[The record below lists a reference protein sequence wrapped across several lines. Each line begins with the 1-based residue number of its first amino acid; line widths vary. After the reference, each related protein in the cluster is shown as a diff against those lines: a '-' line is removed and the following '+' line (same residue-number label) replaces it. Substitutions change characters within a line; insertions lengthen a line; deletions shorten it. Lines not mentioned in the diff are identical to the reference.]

1 MSNRTQTGIP
11 VLTKE
16 EKAAP
21 EEVEATKEAAQR
33 LKSCNDVISEALES
47 SMQGVTAVLA
57 EAMGMSAGAR
67 SPAEVITPV
76 LEKKVFAV
84 FEQLAR
90 RAAYATS
97 SLHDAHEA
105 STRKKLKAQ
114 SSAMELKL
122 NVQRKASQ
130 KQLENHHV
138 ELQANYDKK
147 LADTI
152 KELVQ
157 GDGAAMAAMNRA
169 DELAEKCGK
178 LQNEV
183 TRLRELAGVAQAK
196 VQSLEEAV
204 AEAKNREW
212 TLEAAL
218 PTCKCSQ
225 RRLPPLS
232 PLP

>member
-76 LEKKVFAV
+76 LEQKVFAV

-97 SLHDAHEA
+97 SLHDTHEA

-114 SSAMELKL
+114 SSALELKL

-147 LADTI
+147 LTDTI

-169 DELAEKCGK
+169 EELAEKCGK